1 MCLYND
7 GRAST
12 THDEEGHG
20 GTLNTHRLDRGRA
33 TRQRHGLSLSLQ
45 PAGRWRCKL
54 SAGRFLSPGGY
65 CLVATPAICGE
76 RGIITAC
83 LRNTGRHTH
92 LGWKS
97 MSAIRPRQRACDT
110 ASGSGECAR
119 TRAPIVSGW
128 RSSAAPA
135 FRAFGG
141 WRARVEGIWVVARA
155 APRFMEPQ
163 PIDTVRIDHQRRLHQ
178 SSVGGDAACERFV
191 FSRERIGRRRA
202 SEAGARASTPR
213 EAYHS
218 TRLVGAGR
226 TGPSRSASNA
236 VGEQPGLES
245 GGLHRVPPA
254 RLFSLRL

>member
-1 MCLYND
+1 MLGLAIEFNGTD
-7 GRAST
+7 GDSRAQESSSQT
-12 THDEEGHG
+12 CALQLEIELGHSA
-20 GTLNTHRLDRGRA
+20 TSASVRHSVWKRRVRSYSCADRIGVA
-33 TRQRHGLSLSLQ
+33 LE
-45 PAGRWRCKL
+45 RC
-54 SAGRFLSPGGY
+54 PGI
-65 CLVATPAICGE
+65 P
-76 RGIITAC
+76 
-83 LRNTGRHTH
+83 
-92 LGWKS
+92 S
-97 MSAIRPRQRACDT
+97 F
-110 ASGSGECAR
+110 GS
-119 TRAPIVSGW
+119 
-128 RSSAAPA
+128 
-135 FRAFGG
+135 
-141 WRARVEGIWVVARA
+141 WRARVDGIWVVARA